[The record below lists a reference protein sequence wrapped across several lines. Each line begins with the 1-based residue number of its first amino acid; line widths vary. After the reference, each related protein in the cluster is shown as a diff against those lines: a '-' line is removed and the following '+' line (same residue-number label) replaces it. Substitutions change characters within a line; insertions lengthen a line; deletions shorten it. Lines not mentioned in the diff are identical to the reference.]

1 MTLLDDLTRTAA
13 LLTAGW
19 PITNLSRA
27 KRAQEQQ
34 TMLTADQCADLEDLI
49 ERATPILVELRRAC
63 SGPAKFDAHD
73 DDLAAA
79 LVVVD
84 STARVHSLVGLPL
97 VGRRWLVET
106 TEFRVTATVEPGST
120 K

>member
-1 MTLLDDLTRTAA
+1 MTLHDDLTRTAA

-19 PITNLSRA
+19 PIRNLSRA
-27 KRAQEQQ
+27 KRAQEQAD
-34 TMLTADQCADLEDLI
+34 MMTADQRDDLEDLI

-79 LVVVD
+79 LVAVD
-84 STARVHSLVGLPL
+84 STARVYSL

-106 TEFRVTATVEPGST
+106 TEFRITTTVEPGSA